1 MTLYLA
7 LTLAVLGLTGGFFSG
22 WLGIGGGIIMAPLL
36 LYVPAAIGTGVLDMK
51 VVAGLTVVQSLFATG
66 SGVLAHRRTQHV
78 SRPLVL
84 WMGTGITAGSLA
96 GALYSKYLVANVLLA
111 IFAGLALLA
120 AAMMLIPYREAERE
134 PRAMDVAFN
143 QPLALLLGLLL
154 GSVSGLVGQ
163 SGAFIIIPA
172 MLYILKSPARTTIG
186 SSLGIVFLAASPAPS
201 ENGNQPDRLHHGA
214 FLCQWRHGGRLAGK
228 QPLGSHQTQT
238 SAPGAGCADRGNG
251 SAHGLGCGDGII
263 QAFQPMV
270 LPLLRLMTRSGTLMD
285 DPRRCSGPLPTPPRC
300 RITQKQRTSAP
311 ELKIID

>member
-96 GALYSKYLVANVLLA
+96 GALYSKHLDANVLLA

-134 PRAMDVAFN
+134 PQALAVAFN
-143 QPLALLLGLLL
+143 QPLALLLGLVL

-172 MLYILKSPARTTIG
+172 MLYILKIPTRTTIG
-186 SSLGIVFLAASPAPS
+186 SSLGIVFLAA
-201 ENGNQPDRLHHGA
+201 
-214 FLCQWRHGGRLAGK
+214 LAGTIGK
-228 QPLGSHQTQT
+228 MATSQIDYTMALFCVSGAMAGALLGS
-238 SAPGAGCADRGNG
+238 SL
-251 SAHGLGCGDGII
+251 SAHTKRKHLR
-263 QAFQPMV
+263 QALAV
-270 LPLLRLMTRSGTLMD
+270 LIAATAARMAWDVAMG
-285 DPRRCSGPLPTPPRC
+285 
-300 RITQKQRTSAP
+300 
-311 ELKIID
+311 